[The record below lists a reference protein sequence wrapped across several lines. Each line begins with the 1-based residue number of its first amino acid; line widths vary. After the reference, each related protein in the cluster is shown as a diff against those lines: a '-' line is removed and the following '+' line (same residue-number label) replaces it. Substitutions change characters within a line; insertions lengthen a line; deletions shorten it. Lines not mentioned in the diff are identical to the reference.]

1 MSANA
6 AGAPVAPAAV
16 ARLPRRVKL
25 FGAVGLRNGFASEM
39 IYPLLPAL
47 VTGVLGAGPQALGA
61 LDGAADFAA
70 AFVKLGA
77 GRLADRPA
85 RRGRLVVLGYAVAVL
100 VRPVIAFA
108 ATAWQVIGLR
118 VVDRLGKGLRTPPRD
133 ALIADV
139 TPAPLRGRA
148 FGLQRG
154 LDHAGAVLGPLLAWW
169 LLASGTAN
177 VRRVIAWSL
186 APGVLVLVLAVWAVR
201 GGKRRYG
208 AVGEGAAADP
218 LPPPTAPDPPLPP
231 ALFAISAF
239 YLLRMPDTLV
249 ILRSQQLGVS
259 VAMVTLLWAALHV
272 VRSTS
277 SFLGGAWTDRLGA
290 EGAMWVGW
298 GGYALLAAGMAD
310 PRTTLQAWGLFLAL
324 GVVAGLTES
333 PERALVARAAGAR
346 QGSGFGA
353 YHGLTGFAALAG
365 GLVLGGVFQA
375 YGGAAA
381 FVASAAAGGVL
392 ALAGP
397 GASLRRPPP
406 RDRREGTPGPGPP
419 RDRGRTPF
427 FHQRGPAPGFARGG
441 RG

>member
-1 MSANA
+1 MSWNGPNA

-16 ARLPRRVKL
+16 AGLPRQVKL
-25 FGAVGLRNGFASEM
+25 FGAVSLLNDFASEM

-85 RRGRLVVLGYAVAVL
+85 GRGRLVVLGYAVAVL

-108 ATAWQVIGLR
+108 AAAWQVIGLR

-139 TPAPLRGRA
+139 TPPPLRGRA

-177 VRRVIAWSL
+177 VRRVIGLSIV
-186 APGVLVLVLAVWAVR
+186 PGILVLVLATWAVKDDGR
-201 GGKRRYG
+201 GRQKAAEGG
-208 AVGEGAAADP
+208 ARADP
-218 LPPPTAPDPPLPP
+218 LPPSTAFYRPLPP
-231 ALFAISAF
+231 ALLAISAF

-259 VAMVTLLWAALHV
+259 VAVVTLLWAALHV

-290 EGAMWVGW
+290 ERTMWIGW
-298 GGYALLAAGMAD
+298 VCYALLAAGMAYA
-310 PRTTLQAWGLFLAL
+310 RTTPQAWGLFLAL
-324 GVVAGLTES
+324 GVVSGLTES
-333 PERALVARAAGAR
+333 PERALVARTAGAR

-375 YGGAAA
+375 HGGAAA
-381 FVASAAAGGVL
+381 FVASAAAGGAL
-392 ALAGP
+392 ALVWPLMARR
-397 GASLRRPPP
+397 GA
-406 RDRREGTPGPGPP
+406 
-419 RDRGRTPF
+419 
-427 FHQRGPAPGFARGG
+427 
-441 RG
+441 

>member
-1 MSANA
+1 MSGRA
-6 AGAPVAPAAV
+6 AGATAA
-16 ARLPRRVKL
+16 AITTTRLPRQVKL
-25 FGAVGLRNGFASEM
+25 FGAVSLLNDFASEM

-108 ATAWQVIGLR
+108 AAAWQVIGLR

-139 TPAPLRGRA
+139 TPPPLRGRA

-177 VRRVIAWSL
+177 VRWVIGLSIV
-186 APGVLVLVLAVWAVR
+186 PGILVLVLATWAVKDGR
-201 GGKRRYG
+201 GRQKAAEGG
-208 AVGEGAAADP
+208 ARADP
-218 LPPPTAPDPPLPP
+218 LPPSTAFYRPLPP
-231 ALFAISAF
+231 ALLAISAF

-290 EGAMWVGW
+290 ERTMWIGW
-298 GGYALLAAGMAD
+298 VCYALLAAGMAYA
-310 PRTTLQAWGLFLAL
+310 RTTPQAWGLFLAL
-324 GVVAGLTES
+324 GVVSGLTES
-333 PERALVARAAGAR
+333 PERALVARTAGAR

-375 YGGAAA
+375 HGGAAA
-381 FVASAAAGGVL
+381 FVASAAAGGAL
-392 ALAGP
+392 ALAGLV
-397 GASLRRPPP
+397 ASLRRVPSG
-406 RDRREGTPGPGPP
+406 DRRE
-419 RDRGRTPF
+419 
-427 FHQRGPAPGFARGG
+427 
-441 RG
+441 

>member
-1 MSANA
+1 MSASA
-6 AGAPVAPAAV
+6 AGAPVASAAA
-16 ARLPRRVKL
+16 ARVPRQGKL
-25 FGAVGLRNGFASEM
+25 FVAGRLLNDLAGEI

-47 VTGVLGAGPQALGA
+47 VTGVLGAGPQALGV

-85 RRGRLVVLGYAVAVL
+85 SRGRLVVLGYAVAVL

-108 ATAWQVIGLR
+108 AAAWQVIGLR

-139 TPAPLRGRA
+139 TPSPLRGRA

-154 LDHAGAVLGPLLAWW
+154 LDHAGAVLGPLVAWW

-177 VRRVIAWSL
+177 VRRVIALSIV
-186 APGVLVLVLAVWAVR
+186 PGVLVLVLAVWAVR
-201 GGKRRYG
+201 DGQGRTETDEVGRPSPSRPAFVRRR
-208 AVGEGAAADP
+208 P
-218 LPPPTAPDPPLPP
+218 PP

-290 EGAMWVGW
+290 ERTMWIGW
-298 GGYALLAAGMAD
+298 VCYALLAAGMAYA
-310 PRTTLQAWGLFLAL
+310 RTTPQAWGLFLAL
-324 GVVAGLTES
+324 GVVSGLTES
-333 PERALVARAAGAR
+333 PERALVARTAGAR

-381 FVASAAAGGVL
+381 FVASAVAGGAL
-392 ALAGP
+392 ALVWPVIA
-397 GASLRRPPP
+397 R
-406 RDRREGTPGPGPP
+406 
-419 RDRGRTPF
+419 RGRSAV
-427 FHQRGPAPGFARGG
+427 R
-441 RG
+441 